1 MPASTVGV
9 SADVMF
15 GLLLCTFAT
24 PVAWVA
30 IALAML
36 FVDGSVV
43 NRNIF
48 IVSTISG
55 FITLGAFGC
64 FSVCAIY
71 NWSRYRRSLGY
82 LLYSSVLVLIGTA
95 FAILVAR

>member
-1 MPASTVGV
+1 
-9 SADVMF
+9 MF

-30 IALAML
+30 IAVTML
-36 FVDGSVV
+36 FVDGSAV

-48 IVSTISG
+48 IVSTIAG

-64 FSVCAIY
+64 LSVCAIY

-82 LLYSSVLVLIGTA
+82 LLYSDGLVLNGTA
-95 FAILVAR
+95 FAILVPR